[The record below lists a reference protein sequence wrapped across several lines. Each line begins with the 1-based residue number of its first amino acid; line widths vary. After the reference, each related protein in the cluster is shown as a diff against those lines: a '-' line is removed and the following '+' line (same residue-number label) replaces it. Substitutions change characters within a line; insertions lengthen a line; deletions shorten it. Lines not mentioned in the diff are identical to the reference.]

1 MLIGNGIL
9 NIVETSILA
18 RIKALAT
25 GATLTLGYPIKAVLF
40 DDYTFI
46 ETLPEQDL
54 IGAWQVE
61 AEVDEHTLSGTFL
74 ITVSTFKD
82 EGCFRLR
89 NLLSLIFDDML
100 PMTEFGLY
108 QPDGTSV
115 KGSIIIMNGV
125 KVLPVEKGEERPA
138 KTLALPFKCTR
149 TLGL

>member
-1 MLIGNGIL
+1 MR
-9 NIVETSILA
+9 VA
-18 RIKALAT
+18 
-25 GATLTLGYPIKAVLF
+25 
-40 DDYTFI
+40 
-46 ETLPEQDL
+46 
-54 IGAWQVE
+54 
-61 AEVDEHTLSGTFL
+61 
-74 ITVSTFKD
+74 
-82 EGCFRLR
+82 RLR

-138 KTLALPFKCTR
+138 KTIALPFKCTR

>member
-18 RIKALAT
+18 RVKALAA
-25 GATLTLGYPIKAVLF
+25 GATLTLGYPVKAVLF

-61 AEVDEHTLSGTFL
+61 AEVDEHLLSGTFL

-82 EGCFRLR
+82 EGC
-89 NLLSLIFDDML
+89 
-100 PMTEFGLY
+100 
-108 QPDGTSV
+108 
-115 KGSIIIMNGV
+115 
-125 KVLPVEKGEERPA
+125 
-138 KTLALPFKCTR
+138 
-149 TLGL
+149 